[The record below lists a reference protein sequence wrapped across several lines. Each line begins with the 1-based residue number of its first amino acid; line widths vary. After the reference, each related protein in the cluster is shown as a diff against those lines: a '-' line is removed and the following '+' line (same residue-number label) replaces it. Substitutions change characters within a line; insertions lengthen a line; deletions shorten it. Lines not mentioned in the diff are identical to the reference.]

1 MLSLTTIYCILFVY
15 IRIKARDLRQLTST
29 HAASTHA
36 AGTSYEMSPS
46 WKGDAENGDH
56 SSLQSTSQTKAQTK
70 VTVED
75 RPSHQ
80 SAAGERTYGRMNR
93 ASIILISYPM
103 VYICLTMP
111 MCIARV
117 CEFTGKDWSLPA
129 VYAGTTIYVCS
140 GAVNVLVYTTTRR
153 GIILWGRLFRKVKPA
168 KTNETSTKPVEY
180 VPGWHDS
187 GSDSEHLTPPK
198 SSASSIPTLGH
209 PSSERFSDDGTKGS
223 TNLKP
228 WAGER
233 RF

>member
-15 IRIKARDLRQLTST
+15 IRIKARKLRQLIST
-29 HAASTHA
+29 NAS
-36 AGTSYEMSPS
+36 GSSYEMSPS
-46 WKGDAENGDH
+46 WKGDSENGDH
-56 SSLQSTSQTKAQTK
+56 SSRPGTSQTKTKTK

-80 SAAGERTYGRMNR
+80 MAAGERTYGRMNR

-117 CEFTGKDWSLPA
+117 CSFTGKSWSLPA

-140 GAVNVLVYTTTRR
+140 GAVNVLVYTTTRQ
-153 GIILWGRLFRKVKPA
+153 GIILWGWLFRKVKPA

-180 VPGWHDS
+180 VPDWNDS
-187 GSDSEHLTPPK
+187 GSDSERLTPPTK
-198 SSASSIPTLGH
+198 PISFRLINSNSRASFQPKI
-209 PSSERFSDDGTKGS
+209 
-223 TNLKP
+223 
-228 WAGER
+228 
-233 RF
+233 